1 MLIELHMLKSFPP
14 TNLNRDESGSPKSCF
29 FGGCQ
34 RGRISSQSLKHSWRN
49 DSELQKL
56 PMGIRTRRLADYIS
70 EKLIDK
76 GLSKEYVDAVKPILA
91 DFGKK
96 EVKEKDVPEKNQEKK
111 KKDENGDALTAQIMF
126 FSQQDIDS
134 IAKELQKL
142 LSNCSSIKQVKG
154 ITVKQLQEAL
164 KGMVRKSTVDMALFG
179 RMITDVA
186 FKNIEASLQVA
197 HAISTHSVNMES
209 DFFTAVDD
217 LQRKYGDDSGS
228 AMMGDVDYNSCCY
241 YFYASLD
248 TDQLL
253 ANLNGIDNEDE
264 VIKTLL
270 PRLVSAMVFTN
281 PSGKQNSF
289 AGHALPGVVCVELKD
304 RKVPISHANAFEK
317 PIRSRDGYMRPSAE
331 ALVSHMDLCDRS
343 YGIPLRKRLWFAP
356 EADCAPMDCIKAETL
371 GQLVNELET
380 WLGEA

>member
-56 PMGIRTRRLADYIS
+56 PLGVRTRRLPEIIADR
-70 EKLIDK
+70 LIQAGIQQK
-76 GLSKEYVDAVKPILA
+76 IVNAVKPMLTS
-91 DFGKK
+91 FGNKDAK
-96 EVKEKDVPEKNQEKK
+96 EVEDGV
-111 KKDENGDALTAQIMF
+111 TAQIMF
-126 FSQQDIDS
+126 FSQQDLDAITNELLHLLKDVDS
-134 IAKELQKL
+134 EKEAKA
-142 LSNCSSIKQVKG
+142 IKVS
-154 ITVKQLQEAL
+154 QLQEAL
-164 KGMVRKSTVDMALFG
+164 KGVTRKASVDMALFG

-186 FKNIEASLQVA
+186 FKNVEASLQVA

-253 ANLNGIDNEDE
+253 TNLNGIDNEDE

-270 PRLVSAMVFTN
+270 PRLLSAMILTN
-281 PSGKQNSF
+281 PSGKQNTF

-317 PIRSRDGYMRPSAE
+317 PIRSRDGYMKPSAE
-331 ALVSHMDLCDRS
+331 ALVSHMDLCDKS
-343 YGIPLRKRLWFAP
+343 FGIPLRKRLWFAP
-356 EADCAPMDCIKAETL
+356 EADCAPVNCSKAETL
-371 GQLVNELET
+371 DQLVNELGT